1 MFSVLNM
8 RSASDDR
15 TAVARIRD
23 AAIDQWGQ
31 QGFNVGLRSIAEA
44 AGVSAALVIHHF
56 GSKEGLRKACDD
68 YVAEEIRTGK
78 SASLQTKDP
87 ADWFAQMA
95 EIESYAPLMAYLV
108 RSMQSGSEL
117 AKMMW
122 QRMIDD
128 AEQYMEEGVRSGLI
142 KPSRDPRARAKY
154 LGMSSG
160 GGFLMYLQMHDNP
173 TDLRAVLRDYGE
185 EMVLPAL
192 EVYTQG
198 LMADPTMYDAFL
210 QAREKSIPFTTTQE
224 AEQDDFGSS
233 NRTPAA
239 G

>member
-1 MFSVLNM
+1 M

-23 AAIDQWGQ
+23 AAIEQWGQ
-31 QGFNVGLRSIAEA
+31 HGFNVGLRSIAEA

-68 YVAEEIRTGK
+68 YIAEEIRTGK

-87 ADWFAQMA
+87 AEWFAQMA

-117 AKMMW
+117 AKMLW
-122 QRMIDD
+122 RKMIAD
-128 AEQYMEEGVRSGLI
+128 AEQYMQEGVESGLI
-142 KPSRDPRARAKY
+142 KPSRDPAARAKY
-154 LGMSSG
+154 LGITG
-160 GGFLMYLQMHDNP
+160 GGSFLLYLQMHDNP

-192 EVYTQG
+192 EIYTHG
-198 LMADPTMYDAFL
+198 LMTDSTMYDAFL
-210 QAREKSIPFTTTQE
+210 EAREKGIPFTIQE
-224 AEQDDFGSS
+224 GDGDDGSNNRAPAEG
-233 NRTPAA
+233 
-239 G
+239 

>member
-1 MFSVLNM
+1 M

-15 TAVARIRD
+15 TAIARIRD

-31 QGFNVGLRSIAEA
+31 HGFNVGLRSIAEA

-56 GSKEGLRKACDD
+56 GSKDGLRKACDD
-68 YVAEEIRTGK
+68 YIAEEIRTGK
-78 SASLQTKDP
+78 SASMQSNDP
-87 ADWFAQMA
+87 ATWFAQMS
-95 EIESYAPLMAYLV
+95 EIESYAPMMAYLV

-117 AKMMW
+117 AKMLW
-122 QRMIDD
+122 RKMIEN
-128 AEQYMEEGVRSGLI
+128 AEQYLDEGVRNGVL

-154 LGMSSG
+154 LGITGG
-160 GGFLMYLQMHDNP
+160 GGFLLYLQMHENP
-173 TDLRAVLRDYGE
+173 TDLKAVLRDYGE
-185 EMVLPAL
+185 EMVLPSL

-198 LMADPTMYDAFL
+198 LMVDSTMYDAFL
-210 QAREKSIPFTTTQE
+210 AAREKGIPFTTGE
-224 AEQDDFGSS
+224 GEQGDDGSS